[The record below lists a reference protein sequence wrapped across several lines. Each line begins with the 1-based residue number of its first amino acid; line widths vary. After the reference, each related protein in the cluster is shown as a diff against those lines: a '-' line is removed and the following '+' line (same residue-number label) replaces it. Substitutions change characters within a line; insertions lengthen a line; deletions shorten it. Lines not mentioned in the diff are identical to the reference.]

1 MKARGFIIGLAL
13 AALVWVLAT
22 GCAGRQVIKQTH
34 LPWLEGQTVE
44 VRLAGWS
51 QNAEAIR
58 GMAEASFKARG
69 VKVLGTSRYPYQQT
83 YPYPPRV
90 LCPPQARYVAEI
102 YLERRD
108 QTALVEIRLME
119 RATNVVV
126 ATGRGSSFI
135 NYWGTFSYSYGY
147 ATYYDEF
154 AAVEVAARLALANLH

>member
-13 AALVWVLAT
+13 AALV
-22 GCAGRQVIKQTH
+22 GCAGQQIRQPQTN
-34 LPWLEGQTVE
+34 LPWLVGQTVE
-44 VRLAGWS
+44 VWLAGWS
-51 QNAEAIR
+51 ANAEAIR

-69 VKVLGTSRYPYQQT
+69 VKVLGTSRPYQQT

-126 ATGRGSSFI
+126 ATGRGSSVVG
-135 NYWGTFSYSYGY
+135 YWGTFSYSYGY
-147 ATYYDEF
+147 QTYYDEF
-154 AAVEVAARLALANLH
+154 AAVEVAARLALNNLH